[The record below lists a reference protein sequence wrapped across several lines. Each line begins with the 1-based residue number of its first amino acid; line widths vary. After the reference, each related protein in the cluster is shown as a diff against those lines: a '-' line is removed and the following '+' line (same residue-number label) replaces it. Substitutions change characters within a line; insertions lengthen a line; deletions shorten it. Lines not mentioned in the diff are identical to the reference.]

1 MHASGEMN
9 NDLTICKH
17 IQPIGASVDA
27 ANDYVVNPFRKITR
41 GSGAASYYRATR
53 QGFTAQSTADKAIG
67 TRYENLHP
75 IGAA

>member
-27 ANDYVVNPFRKITR
+27 ANDYVGNPYRKITR
-41 GSGAASYYRATR
+41 GSGDASHSRATR

-67 TRYENLHP
+67 TRCEDSHP